1 MARRYCVVE
10 VPVTVAALL
19 YIYLS
24 SIDDVQSLLQGI
36 ESLTLEVVDSSSD
49 NFLIVS
55 YGFNSSRLCLEFTSK
70 GLSAILHIDGVTAF
84 GIGRDVDVEGYDAAC
99 VDGFLVDSFATFV
112 GNAYQIGI
120 VERAKIDA

>member
-1 MARRYCVVE
+1 MTRRYCVVE

-24 SIDDVQSLLQGI
+24 SINDVQSLLQG
-36 ESLTLEVVDSSSD
+36 
-49 NFLIVS
+49 IVS

-84 GIGRDVDVEGYDAAC
+84 GIGRNVDVEGYDAAC
-99 VDGFLVDSFATFV
+99 IDGFLVDSFATFV

>member
-1 MARRYCVVE
+1 MTRRYCVVE

-24 SIDDVQSLLQGI
+24 SINDVQSLLQGI

-55 YGFNSSRLCLEFTSK
+55 YGFNSCRLCLEFTSK

-99 VDGFLVDSFATFV
+99 IDGFLIDGFARLV

-120 VERAKIDA
+120 VERVKIDA